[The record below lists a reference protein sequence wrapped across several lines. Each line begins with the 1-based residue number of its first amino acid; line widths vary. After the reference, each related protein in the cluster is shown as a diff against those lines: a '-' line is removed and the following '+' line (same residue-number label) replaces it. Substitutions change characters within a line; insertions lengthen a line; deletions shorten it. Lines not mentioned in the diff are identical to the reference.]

1 MTIRFAVALGTLLV
15 AVSAGAQPRQAEAPL
30 LVSTAW
36 LADRLQDPNVV
47 VLQTSQGAAARDQI
61 PGARLVPHDSLM
73 TMSANH
79 DLASA
84 SELVAALEQAGVSN
98 TSHVVIYGEPLASGW
113 LFFALDYLGHGR
125 MSMLDGGLDKWRTEG
140 RPLRAVGPPPPRA
153 RFQAQL
159 RPQVK
164 ASAEVVQ
171 NRTASAVA
179 LVDARSEK
187 STAQGTSQVL
197 NFSRGRTCMRT
208 RSCRHSRVQKRWRR
222 YLRQPVRQPARPRL
236 PTAKSACDRASCIL
250 PLGTQACPPATTSA
264 PGVSGRQEAC
274 PQNQRDRPQSNIQME
289 PTRQAAMRRA
299 AHLRVTALKRI
310 PLKTWQPDTGKSQV
324 VLIDARRGRRQPHAK
339 HRKLLVAYA
348 RKRGVL

>member
-1 MTIRFAVALGTLLV
+1 MTIRFAAALGTLLV

-36 LADRLQDPNVV
+36 LADHLQDPNVV

-84 SELVAALEQAGVSN
+84 PELVAALEQAGVSN

-171 NRTASAVA
+171 NRTASAIA

-187 STAQGTSQVL
+187 EYGAGHIPGAQLLMWQNVYADAKLQIFKSPEEVAALFAAAGAPAGKTAITYCQIGLRSSLLYFAARYAGLSASNYVG
-197 NFSRGRTCMRT
+197 SWSEWSARGLP
-208 RSCRHSRVQKRWRR
+208 SE
-222 YLRQPVRQPARPRL
+222 PAR
-236 PTAKSACDRASCIL
+236 
-250 PLGTQACPPATTSA
+250 
-264 PGVSGRQEAC
+264 
-274 PQNQRDRPQSNIQME
+274 
-289 PTRQAAMRRA
+289 
-299 AHLRVTALKRI
+299 
-310 PLKTWQPDTGKSQV
+310 
-324 VLIDARRGRRQPHAK
+324 
-339 HRKLLVAYA
+339 
-348 RKRGVL
+348 

>member
-1 MTIRFAVALGTLLV
+1 MPRVIDEPEWLRQHVMELTDEHEAGRETPWSVSDAPMTIRFAVALATLLA

-36 LADRLQDPNVV
+36 LADHLQDPDVV

-73 TMSANH
+73 TMSVNH

-84 SELVAALEQAGVSN
+84 SELVAALERSGVSN

-125 MSMLDGGLDKWRTEG
+125 MSMLDGGLDKWRIEG
-140 RPLRAVGPPPPRA
+140 RPLRAVGPPPPRT

-171 NRTASAVA
+171 NRTTSTVA

-187 STAQGTSQVL
+187 EYDAGHIPGAQRLTWQNVYTDAKLQIFKSPEEVAALFVAAGAPAGKTAIIYCQIGL
-197 NFSRGRTCMRT
+197 
-208 RSCRHSRVQKRWRR
+208 RSSLLYFAAR
-222 YLRQPVRQPARPRL
+222 YAGLSASNYVGSWSEWSAKGLPSEPAR
-236 PTAKSACDRASCIL
+236 
-250 PLGTQACPPATTSA
+250 
-264 PGVSGRQEAC
+264 
-274 PQNQRDRPQSNIQME
+274 
-289 PTRQAAMRRA
+289 
-299 AHLRVTALKRI
+299 
-310 PLKTWQPDTGKSQV
+310 
-324 VLIDARRGRRQPHAK
+324 
-339 HRKLLVAYA
+339 
-348 RKRGVL
+348 

>member
-1 MTIRFAVALGTLLV
+1 MTTRFAAALGTLLV
-15 AVSAGAQPRQAEAPL
+15 AVSAGAQPRRAEPPL

-36 LADRLQDPNVV
+36 LADHLEDPNVV

-171 NRTASAVA
+171 NRTGSAVA

-187 STAQGTSQVL
+187 EYGAGHIPGAQLLTWQNVYADAKLQIFKSPEEVAALFAAAGARAGKTAITYCQIGLRSSLLYFAARYAGLSASNYVG
-197 NFSRGRTCMRT
+197 SWSEWSARGLP
-208 RSCRHSRVQKRWRR
+208 SE
-222 YLRQPVRQPARPRL
+222 PAR
-236 PTAKSACDRASCIL
+236 
-250 PLGTQACPPATTSA
+250 
-264 PGVSGRQEAC
+264 
-274 PQNQRDRPQSNIQME
+274 
-289 PTRQAAMRRA
+289 
-299 AHLRVTALKRI
+299 
-310 PLKTWQPDTGKSQV
+310 
-324 VLIDARRGRRQPHAK
+324 
-339 HRKLLVAYA
+339 
-348 RKRGVL
+348 